1 MRREVSI
8 PKHPNTGDAGSP
20 RRPRDMD
27 ARRRAAWDAAFEKLD
42 AGLAVTAE
50 EHAALLRPGLFK
62 DLDAAAVQ
70 EEADYVVRY
79 WLHGFDWSLIAPR
92 GPTVAAQ
99 WHLIKEIFSP
109 ERAEEALRNYIQA
122 SEDDPDYWE
131 ALDGLAVWHH
141 EQGRPFP
148 APLAAWAIQRHRGEL
163 PTPPQPRGDHGRPAY
178 AQANRNLAIAEVF
191 HLLGYLGLHN
201 KNVRYSVIAEEF
213 ECKEDFEWKED
224 AVRKA
229 VETHARRWPSQ
240 FPRPWECW
248 PAPTRKARP
257 HSGLG
262 AARGRVH
269 PTTAPPVP

>member
-1 MRREVSI
+1 MPQQPI
-8 PKHPNTGDAGSP
+8 TGDAGSP
-20 RRPRDMD
+20 RRPRTMD
-27 ARRRAAWDAAFEKLD
+27 EPRRAAWAAAFKKLN
-42 AGLAVTAE
+42 AGLKVWEMPAE
-50 EHAALLRPGLFK
+50 AHAALLRPGLFEG
-62 DLDAAAVQ
+62 LSPVAAQ
-70 EEADYVVRY
+70 EEAACVVRY
-79 WLHGFDWSLIAPR
+79 WLHGFDWSPIPQR
-92 GPTVAAQ
+92 GLTIAAQ
-99 WHLIKEIFSP
+99 WPRIESTFGPQH
-109 ERAEEALRNYIQA
+109 ADEALRNYIQA
-122 SEDDPDYWE
+122 SRYDPDYRE
-131 ALDGLAVWHH
+131 ALDRIAAWHH
-141 EQGRPFP
+141 DQPRLFP
-148 APLAAWAIQRHRGEL
+148 APLDTWASQCYRGDR

-269 PTTAPPVP
+269 PTTAPPAP

>member
-1 MRREVSI
+1 
-8 PKHPNTGDAGSP
+8 
-20 RRPRDMD
+20 MD
-27 ARRRAAWDAAFEKLD
+27 KPRRAAWAAAFKKLN
-42 AGLAVTAE
+42 AGLKVWEMPAA
-50 EHAALLRPGLFK
+50 EHAALLRPGLF
-62 DLDAAAVQ
+62 DGLDVVAAQ
-70 EEADYVVRY
+70 EEADFVVRY
-79 WLHGFDWSLIAPR
+79 WLHEFDWSPIPPR
-92 GPTVAAQ
+92 GPTIAAQ
-99 WHLIKEIFSP
+99 WHRIKEKFGAQ
-109 ERAEEALRNYIQA
+109 RAEEALRTYIPA
-122 SEDDPDYWE
+122 SEDDPDYRE

-191 HLLGYLGLHN
+191 HLLGYLGLHK

-213 ECKEDFEWKED
+213 ECKED

-269 PTTAPPVP
+269 PTTASPVP

>member
-1 MRREVSI
+1 M
-8 PKHPNTGDAGSP
+8 PQHPNTGDAGSP

-50 EHAALLRPGLFK
+50 AHAALLRPGLFK

-92 GPTVAAQ
+92 GPTIAAQ
-99 WHLIKEIFSP
+99 WPRIESAFSP
-109 ERAEEALRNYIQA
+109 QHADEALRNYIQA
-122 SEDDPDYWE
+122 SRYDPDYRE
-131 ALDGLAVWHH
+131 ALDRIAAGYHDQPRL
-141 EQGRPFP
+141 FP
-148 APLAAWAIQRHRGEL
+148 PPLDAWASQCYRGER
-163 PTPPQPRGDHGRPAY
+163 PTPPKPRGDHGRPAY
-178 AQANRNLAIAEVF
+178 AQANRNLAMAEVF

-229 VETHARRWPSQ
+229 VETHARQTGTP
-240 FPRPWECW
+240 PRPWECW